1 MISGRPALTPVIL
14 RRRKAPPSFMLAA
27 FLAAICYALSSI
39 FAHRN
44 ARLVGASRANFARL
58 WTATLFL
65 TFWAFRFG
73 GGLRGA
79 GLNTFIFSGILGFG
93 LSDLA
98 MYATLPRLG
107 PRLTTLMVQCLAA
120 PFAALIE
127 WLWLGTRLDGVQLG
141 CGATILV
148 GVALAVAPEKRAGE
162 SSALANATLPG
173 HRLGLFTGCLAALG
187 QAGGAVVSRK
197 AHALSAAGGFPV
209 DGGTAAF
216 QRILGGLLV
225 VNLAFFFSRSGPSAV
240 APRWKEASPWIVANA
255 LIGAVVGVSLYQR
268 ALSTTPSAVVLPIVS
283 LTPLIVVPFAFF
295 IEHERPTARSLVGG
309 VLAVVAAAL
318 LAPQPVGGQAG
329 GNPVALTS
337 ILGLGSSRM

>member
-1 MISGRPALTPVIL
+1 
-14 RRRKAPPSFMLAA
+14 MLAA
-27 FLAAICYALSSI
+27 FLAAVCYALSSI

-44 ARLVGASRANFARL
+44 TRLVGASRANFARL
-58 WTATLFL
+58 WTAAVFL
-65 TFWAFRFG
+65 AFWAYWFG

-79 GLNTFIFSGILGFG
+79 GLTTFIFSGMLGFG

-107 PRLTTLMVQCLAA
+107 PRLTSLMVQCLAA

-141 CGATILV
+141 CGAAILV
-148 GVALAVAPEKRAGE
+148 GVGLAVAPEKRVGE
-162 SSALANATLPG
+162 PSALANATRPG
-173 HRLGLFTGCLAALG
+173 HRLGLLTGGLAAFG
-187 QAGGAVVSRK
+187 QAGGAVLSRK

-225 VNLAFFFSRSGPSAV
+225 VTVAFALSRQRPATFT
-240 APRWKEASPWIVANA
+240 PRWQQASPWIVANA

-268 ALSTTPSAVVLPIVS
+268 ALASTPSAVVLPIVS

-295 IEHERPTARSLVGG
+295 IEHERPTARSLIGG
-309 VLAVVAAAL
+309 VLAVVSAAI
-318 LAPQPVGGQAG
+318 LAHHQ
-329 GNPVALTS
+329 
-337 ILGLGSSRM
+337 